1 MRLSIFF
8 SVLLSVLA
16 FSGEAAAGKASYS
29 TSSNMTYNGVTY
41 SYSSTS
47 TCPNGTAALRYQR
60 KWWCPATTTS
70 ATAPA
75 TTTATSTTTTTT
87 TTTSPTSTTPTVSTA
102 PVVYAAQLSWSIP
115 ATRADGTALSA
126 GELAGY
132 EVYYTNDSGTIAATV
147 PVSGGTTTAASV
159 SSLSSG
165 NYSFAISAIDTTGLK
180 SSLSSVVAVS
190 FP

>member
-1 MRLSIFF
+1 MRLSFFVSIFLA
-8 SVLLSVLA
+8 VLV
-16 FSGEAAAGKASYS
+16 FSGEAAAGKTSYS
-29 TSSNMTYNGVTY
+29 TSSTMTYNGVTY
-41 SYSSTS
+41 NYSSTS
-47 TCPNGTAALRYQR
+47 TCPDGTAALRYQR
-60 KWWCPATTTS
+60 KWWCPATTTT
-70 ATAPA
+70 ATAPTS
-75 TTTATSTTTTTT
+75 TTTSSTTTTTT
-87 TTTSPTSTTPTVSTA
+87 TTTSPTTTTTTVSTA

-126 GELAGY
+126 SELAGY
-132 EVYYTNDSGTIAATV
+132 EVYYTNDSGSVAATV

-180 SSLSSVVAVS
+180 SALSSVVAVS